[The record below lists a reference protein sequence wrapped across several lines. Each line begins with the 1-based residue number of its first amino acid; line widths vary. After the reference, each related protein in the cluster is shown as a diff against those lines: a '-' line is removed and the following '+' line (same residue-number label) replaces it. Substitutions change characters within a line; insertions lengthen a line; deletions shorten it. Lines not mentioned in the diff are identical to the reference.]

1 MSTYEEP
8 KSSGPTGLGKK
19 TRFCLVRH
27 GSTAWNRERR
37 MQGEKDLPL
46 NEEGRQQAAETAH
59 RLKNGGWEIVVASD
73 LLRARETAEIIGR
86 ELGLPVLL
94 FPGLRERK
102 MGPLEGLT
110 ADEIKEKFPEWYQKK
125 DLDLPGV
132 ERRRELKE
140 RAKASL
146 ETLAEIFN
154 GRRVVVVAH
163 GMFFGAFFAS
173 CLGGDRQ
180 VLGNGEAVEVIWE
193 NGVWKESGEGQDVS
207 GL

>member
-1 MSTYEEP
+1 MSTCEERKP
-8 KSSGPTGLGKK
+8 SGLTGSEKK
-19 TRFCLVRH
+19 TDFCLVRH
-27 GSTAWNRERR
+27 GCTTWNLERR

-46 NEEGRQQAAETAH
+46 TGEGRQQAAEAAH
-59 RLKNGGWEIVVASD
+59 RLKNRQWEVVVASD

-86 ELGLPVLL
+86 NLDLPVLL

-110 ADEIKEKFPEWYQKK
+110 AAEIEKNFPEWYEKK
-125 DLDLPGV
+125 EDLPGM
-132 ERRRELKE
+132 EPRHELAQ

-146 ETLAEIFN
+146 ETLAELFN

-163 GMFFGAFFAS
+163 GAFFRAFFTC
-173 CLGGDRQ
+173 CLEGDRRA
-180 VLGNGEAVEVIWE
+180 LGNGEAVEVIWE
-193 NGVWKESGEGQDVS
+193 NGVWKETGEGNEAS